1 MKSIISA
8 LVVLMMA
15 FALVSIGEAASGTFN
30 NYTPAAIAVAHN
42 TTAGAGVR
50 DADNPGV
57 FPTGT
62 PYPCIASPAY
72 PDYTDAVAVP
82 CHLNE
87 ETRRVPDPMGSP
99 GL

>member
-1 MKSIISA
+1 MKSIMSA

-15 FALVSIGEAASGTFN
+15 VALVSIGGAAIGSLDN
-30 NYTPAAIAVAHN
+30 HTPAGVAVPHN
-42 TTAGAGVR
+42 STAGAGVR

-72 PDYTDAVAVP
+72 LDYTNARAVP
-82 CHLNE
+82 CPLNDE
-87 ETRRVPDPMGSP
+87 ARRVPDPMGSP